1 MTQRRDLPITLQHTL
16 RYADASTHGLAVL
29 RELVSVATGYGASKG
44 DIFMEKIAVIGS
56 GAWGTTLARL
66 VALEEIRKAQS
77 GGPDCGK
84 EIAEV
89 TLWEHLPERAAQM
102 QWGRENQRYLPG
114 FPLPANIRVTADV
127 VDAVRGRDI
136 VLIVTPAQRVR
147 ENIRALAPALQPGAI
162 LVCGSKGIEL
172 GTHLRMTEVME
183 QEAPAGTVAAILSGP
198 NLAAEIARGLPAAAV
213 VASRDPEAAEK
224 VRAAL
229 STSTFR
235 LYTSEDVAGVELGGA
250 LKNIIA
256 IGIGISDGLQYG
268 DNAKASLMTRALTEI
283 ARLALAAG
291 ANPLTLAGLSGL
303 GDLIATCSSPLS
315 RNRALGLEL
324 AKGREVDEVL
334 AERRTVAE
342 GVTTTRAALQM
353 AEHLG
358 VELPVTAEIARV
370 LFEGK
375 SVREAVRSLMIR
387 DPKRELAGFD
397 EQ

>member
-1 MTQRRDLPITLQHTL
+1 M
-16 RYADASTHGLAVL
+16 G
-29 RELVSVATGYGASKG
+29 
-44 DIFMEKIAVIGS
+44 KIAVIGS

-77 GGPDCGK
+77 GGADFGE

-89 TLWEHLPERAAQM
+89 TLWDHLPQRAAQM
-102 QWGRENQRYLPG
+102 QWGRENQSYLQG
-114 FPLPANIRVTADV
+114 FPLPANIRVTSDV
-127 VDAVRGRDI
+127 TDAVRGRDI

-147 ENIRALAPALQPGAI
+147 ENVRALAPDLLPGAI

-172 GTHLRMTEVME
+172 DTHLRMTEVIE

-213 VASRDPEAAEK
+213 VASRDPEAVEK

-283 ARLALAAG
+283 ARLAVAAG

-324 AKGREVDEVL
+324 AKGRDLEEVL

-353 AEHLG
+353 AEQLG

-375 SVREAVRSLMIR
+375 PVREAVRSLMIR

>member
-1 MTQRRDLPITLQHTL
+1 M
-16 RYADASTHGLAVL
+16 G
-29 RELVSVATGYGASKG
+29 
-44 DIFMEKIAVIGS
+44 KIAVIGS

-77 GGPDCGK
+77 GGADSGA

-127 VDAVRGRDI
+127 ADAVRGRDI

-147 ENIRALAPALQPGAI
+147 ENVRALAPCLQPGAI

-183 QEAPAGTVAAILSGP
+183 QEVHASTVAAILSGP

-283 ARLALAAG
+283 ARLAVAAG

-334 AERRTVAE
+334 SERHTVAE

-397 EQ
+397 ES

>member
-1 MTQRRDLPITLQHTL
+1 MR
-16 RYADASTHGLAVL
+16 
-29 RELVSVATGYGASKG
+29 
-44 DIFMEKIAVIGS
+44 KIAVIGS

-77 GGPDCGK
+77 GDADFGE

-89 TLWEHLPERAAQM
+89 TLWEHLPQRAAQM
-102 QWGRENQRYLPG
+102 QWGRENQSYLPG

-127 VDAVRGRDI
+127 ADAVRGRDI

-147 ENIRALAPALQPGAI
+147 ENVRALAPDLRPGAI

-172 GTHLRMTEVME
+172 DTHLRMTEVIE
-183 QEAPAGTVAAILSGP
+183 QEAPAGTVATILSGP
-198 NLAAEIARGLPAAAV
+198 NLAGEIARGLPAAAV

-324 AKGREVDEVL
+324 ARGRDLEEVL

-353 AEHLG
+353 AEQLG